1 MAKAKKIKVNIYDD
15 MRRSLADALAYER
28 GQEVDLRV
36 TTIPAPPKRLKPQEI
51 RHIRE
56 SLHASQA
63 IFAHFL
69 CVSPKAVQS
78 WEQGS
83 RRPQSTALRLLANCQ
98 EEPICSSVELI
109 RWGSNVDLPKLLRY
123 LLRSCCD
130 LDLELRTGTAM
141 YKSGPRHHAFATSLH
156 LRRNLLCREQDT

>member
-15 MRRSLADALAYER
+15 MRRSLADALPYER
-28 GQEVDLRV
+28 GQEVDLRI

-83 RRPQSTALRLLANCQ
+83 RRPQSTALRLLAIAKKN
-98 EEPICSSVELI
+98 PAA
-109 RWGSNVDLPKLLRY
+109 LL
-123 LLRSCCD
+123 
-130 LDLELRTGTAM
+130 
-141 YKSGPRHHAFATSLH
+141 
-156 LRRNLLCREQDT
+156 